1 MSWLMPPTKAE
12 LDERRSAGKR
22 RFKAQQLPRGPQSEH
37 DLGADFLPGAM
48 ESHNHW
54 QVIWPRIIALAW
66 EDKEFHKELKAD
78 PHKAINEA
86 FGYKLSPSLKLKIED
101 APAGATYDAD
111 ADYPNDPWSK
121 LPDLELTIA
130 LPPAPPA
137 DIQAIAITAY
147 QDTGR
152 TYPFTCC

>member
-1 MSWLMPPTKAE
+1 MSWLLPPNKADLE
-12 LDERRSAGKR
+12 ARRAAGKR
-22 RFKAQQLPRGPQSEH
+22 RFKAIAMPRAPQDEH

-66 EDKEFHKELKAD
+66 EDDEFRKEVKAN
-78 PHKAINEA
+78 PHEAIKEA
-86 FGYKLSPSLKLKIED
+86 FGYTLSPSLKLEIVE
-101 APAGATYDAD
+101 APAAAFDRD
-111 ADYPNDPWSK
+111 VEYPKDPWSK
-121 LPDLELTIA
+121 LPDLKLTIA